1 MYQTTQV
8 SVYTE
13 QILNYLV
20 KSAKS
25 QQITAFGKNHGK
37 RLKSRLPWFRDF
49 LLSLVII
56 TSLLFLFCS
65 LCSGRFY

>member
-8 SVYTE
+8 LVYTE

-25 QQITAFGKNHGK
+25 QQITAFGKNRGK
-37 RLKSRLPWFRDF
+37 RRKPQLP
-49 LLSLVII
+49 
-56 TSLLFLFCS
+56 
-65 LCSGRFY
+65 